1 MALIKNDAFADDP
14 WCLVADGD
22 ELPVDCAVIVT
33 LDRWRAE
40 RDELLKR
47 NAPLGIKLES
57 GQEPKEIA
65 DDLDRFDVIALE
77 FPQFKN
83 GRGYSY
89 ARLLR
94 ERYGFDREIRAVG
107 DVLRDQLQFMAR
119 CGIDAFEV
127 SDRVTLDGYR
137 EAMSEI
143 SVFFQ
148 PTGDGRTPVL
158 SLRERLAAGAEP
170 AAQTA

>member
-1 MALIKNDAFADDP
+1 MALIKEGQFVEDAWCTVGDGEDMPADCP
-14 WCLVADGD
+14 A
-22 ELPVDCAVIVT
+22 IIS
-33 LDRWRAE
+33 LDRWQADRE
-40 RDELLKR
+40 TLLKR

-57 GQEPKEIA
+57 GQDPEEIK

-94 ERYGFDREIRAVG
+94 ERYGYQKELRAVG
-107 DVLRDQLQFMAR
+107 DVLRDQLLFMAR

-127 SDRVTLDGYR
+127 SERITLDGYR
-137 EAMSEI
+137 AAMDEI

-148 PTGDGRTPVL
+148 PAADDRAPVL
-158 SLRERLAAGAEP
+158 SLRDRLAAQA
-170 AAQTA
+170 TAKTA